1 MNFTNSLISSSN
13 NTSNANIINAKGDI
27 GIFNIKLYANKSI
40 NNNILYQDSYV
51 SFIDFYIE
59 VNTSYKEIQIDLLD
73 EDYNPWY
80 SSNNNIL
87 DVIDLIDQKYYIYIT
102 CNDGYMDQFEKGYTH
117 NTLEAVVTFNVDTL
131 CPNGYIYDSD
141 GLVITN
147 KTSKKEYIYYNSSD
161 SQSGI
166 YKNYVIYNNEQP
178 KQYIS
183 GTKLYDDGYYQ
194 FYSVDNAGN
203 QTNKYEVTLDNSP
216 PIIIC
221 EGAILNSKTDSSF
234 KIRAEDETEVYL
246 YYKSP
251 VMNYYRQA
259 PSKELIVDETMPKG
273 VYYFYVRDYYNN
285 VTEEYYINYC
295 DESTGIEITK
305 ISNTNQVYITWDI
318 EFKKVLINNN
328 LYNKSDI
335 IKDEGNY
342 EILFYYNDGNISIF
356 QFEISC
362 YFVEY
367 EIVPPTCSQ
376 KGYSLMKCISC
387 ELITIGN
394 ETETS
399 NHNYS
404 CNFKEPT
411 CIDPGGLYHYCI
423 DCNASYITDK
433 SAPLGHTYIY
443 DVTFPTCTN
452 EGKRI
457 ITCSLCDY
465 YFEEIILP
473 MGHSLVFLYQ
483 DDFDGELINVNMCEN
498 CFEIIETYD
507 KESNT
512 VILNFISFLKTNYIP
527 YLVWI
532 LLVSVGL
539 WSIIIGVRY
548 IFLKRNEE
556 YMQTKLMIK
565 NYIIGIIVIFILI
578 VLIPLLINGIAN
590 II

>member
-1 MNFTNSLISSSN
+1 M
-13 NTSNANIINAKGDI
+13 
-27 GIFNIKLYANKSI
+27 
-40 NNNILYQDSYV
+40 
-51 SFIDFYIE
+51 
-59 VNTSYKEIQIDLLD
+59 
-73 EDYNPWY
+73 
-80 SSNNNIL
+80 
-87 DVIDLIDQKYYIYIT
+87 
-102 CNDGYMDQFEKGYTH
+102 CN
-117 NTLEAVVTFNVDTL
+117 
-131 CPNGYIYDSD
+131 YD
-141 GLVITN
+141 
-147 KTSKKEYIYYNSSD
+147 K
-161 SQSGI
+161 
-166 YKNYVIYNNEQP
+166 
-178 KQYIS
+178 
-183 GTKLYDDGYYQ
+183 
-194 FYSVDNAGN
+194 
-203 QTNKYEVTLDNSP
+203 
-216 PIIIC
+216 
-221 EGAILNSKTDSSF
+221 
-234 KIRAEDETEVYL
+234 
-246 YYKSP
+246 
-251 VMNYYRQA
+251 
-259 PSKELIVDETMPKG
+259 
-273 VYYFYVRDYYNN
+273 
-285 VTEEYYINYC
+285 
-295 DESTGIEITK
+295 
-305 ISNTNQVYITWDI
+305 
-318 EFKKVLINNN
+318 
-328 LYNKSDI
+328 
-335 IKDEGNY
+335 
-342 EILFYYNDGNISIF
+342 
-356 QFEISC
+356 
-362 YFVEY
+362 
-367 EIVPPTCSQ
+367 
-376 KGYSLMKCISC
+376 
-387 ELITIGN
+387 
-394 ETETS
+394 

-433 SAPLGHTYIY
+433 SAPLGHIYIY

-473 MGHSLVFLYQ
+473 TGHSFVFLYQ